1 MTMEKPTWLL
11 QQHIKI
17 TLDARPILAAGE
29 HPLARV
35 MEETKGL
42 GKGEIYE
49 MITPFTPVP
58 LIEKVKAMGFESFS
72 MEENPSEI
80 HTYFQKI

>member
-1 MTMEKPTWLL
+1 MEKPIWL
-11 QQHIKI
+11 QQGHVKI

-35 MEETKGL
+35 MEETKDLQSGD
-42 GKGEIYE
+42 IYE

-58 LIEKVKAMGFESFS
+58 LIEKAKALGFEAFS
-72 MEENPSEI
+72 SEENPSEI
-80 HTYFQKI
+80 HTYFYKR